1 MGRQLSVILW
11 VIGIH
16 LLISTGYGS
25 IAPQTRSCSGEFKDA
40 VPEIHSLSDS
50 SALGSSVMVD
60 LAVDV
65 GDRDGVEL
73 PEFNQH
79 VGLQVEAR
87 DGGVDLEG
95 LSQHR
100 DPHNVG
106 VRSRGPVL
114 EGGIDGRDG
123 LSQHVDLGPGTS
135 LAEVIESESGRQTG
149 SSVALDAVPYY
160 RRRRRSTPG
169 AATSS
174 QVIDL
179 ESERQRFN
187 QHVGLQVEAR
197 DGGVDLEGLSQHRDP
212 RNVGVR
218 SRGPVLEGGID
229 GRDGFSQHVD
239 LGPGTS
245 LAEVIESES
254 GRQTGSSGAID
265 AVPYQRQRSL
275 TSGAATSSQ
284 VIHLESERQRFSF
297 GALVIVPC
305 GIWSSQWAVT
315 DAEVPDLESGR
326 QRRSTTGAGTSSQV
340 IDLESGRQRFSSGAP
355 DIAPYGIWSSPWAGT
370 DSEVPDLASGR
381 QLWSSGA
388 LDAVPYRRLRWST
401 PGAGTSSQVIDL
413 ESRRES
419 ARRLNQRFIKL
430 GFAILLGST
439 YAITSISVGD
449 QLSPRNRFISNCVLV
464 INIVSFVSLTAAN
477 MTLSVVT
484 PSSTPSTDT
493 HTTQTANTI
502 LSTLGLAASAYGFI
516 LVIAM
521 GLPDHLL
528 WLSGPALIALVFIF
542 VSTSLARRPRI

>member
-1 MGRQLSVILW
+1 MERQLSVILW

-25 IAPQTRSCSGEFKDA
+25 IAPQTGSCSGKLKDA
-40 VPEIHSLSDS
+40 VPELHSLSDS

-95 LSQHR
+95 LSQHC

-114 EGGIDGRDG
+114 EGGINGRDG

-135 LAEVIESESGRQTG
+135 LAEVIKSESGRQTG
-149 SSVALDAVPYY
+149 SSGAFDAVFY
-160 RRRRRSTPG
+160 RRRRGSTPE

-179 ESERQRFN
+179 ESERQRF
-187 QHVGLQVEAR
+187 
-197 DGGVDLEGLSQHRDP
+197 S
-212 RNVGVR
+212 
-218 SRGPVLEGGID
+218 I
-229 GRDGFSQHVD
+229 
-239 LGPGTS
+239 
-245 LAEVIESES
+245 
-254 GRQTGSSGAID
+254 
-265 AVPYQRQRSL
+265 
-275 TSGAATSSQ
+275 
-284 VIHLESERQRFSF
+284 

-315 DAEVPDLESGR
+315 DSEVPDMESGR
-326 QRRSTTGAGTSSQV
+326 QRRSTMGAGTSSQV
-340 IDLESGRQRFSSGAP
+340 IGLESGRQRFSSGAP

-370 DSEVPDLASGR
+370 DSEVLDLESGR
-381 QLWSSGA
+381 QWRSSGA

-401 PGAGTSSQVIDL
+401 PGASTSSQVSDL

-419 ARRLNQRFIKL
+419 ARRSNQRFIKL

-439 YAITSISVGD
+439 YAITSISVGG
-449 QLSPRNRFISNCVLV
+449 LSSRNRFISNCVLV
-464 INIVSFVSLTAAN
+464 INMVSFVSLTAAS
-477 MTLSVVT
+477 MILSVVT

-516 LVIAM
+516 LMIAM

-528 WLSGPALIALVFIF
+528 WLIGPALIALVFIF

>member
-25 IAPQTRSCSGEFKDA
+25 IAPQTGSCSGEFKDA

-95 LSQHR
+95 LSQHC
-100 DPHNVG
+100 DLHNVG

-114 EGGIDGRDG
+114 EGGIDDRDE
-123 LSQHVDLGPGTS
+123 LNQHVDLGPGTS
-135 LAEVIESESGRQTG
+135 LAEVIESESRRQTG
-149 SSVALDAVPYY
+149 SSG
-160 RRRRRSTPG
+160 PG

-179 ESERQRFN
+179 ESERQRF
-187 QHVGLQVEAR
+187 
-197 DGGVDLEGLSQHRDP
+197 
-212 RNVGVR
+212 
-218 SRGPVLEGGID
+218 
-229 GRDGFSQHVD
+229 
-239 LGPGTS
+239 
-245 LAEVIESES
+245 
-254 GRQTGSSGAID
+254 SSGAPDI
-265 AVPYQRQRSL
+265 APY
-275 TSGAATSSQ
+275 
-284 VIHLESERQRFSF
+284 
-297 GALVIVPC
+297 
-305 GIWSSQWAVT
+305 GIWSSPCAGT
-315 DAEVPDLESGR
+315 DSEVPDLESGR
-326 QRRSTTGAGTSSQV
+326 QWQSSGALVALLFRRLRLSTPGTGTSSQV
-340 IDLESGRQRFSSGAP
+340 IDLESGRQRFSSGAS
-355 DIAPYGIWSSPWAGT
+355 DMAPYGMWSSPWAGT
-370 DSEVPDLASGR
+370 DSEAPNLESRR
-381 QLWSSGA
+381 QWRPSGA
-388 LDAVPYRRLRWST
+388 LDAVPYPRLRWST
-401 PGAGTSSQVIDL
+401 PGASTSSQVIDL

-419 ARRLNQRFIKL
+419 ARRLNQKFIKL

-439 YAITSISVGD
+439 YAIISVSVGGD
-449 QLSPRNRFISNCVLV
+449 ELSSRNRFISNCVLV

-477 MTLSVVT
+477 MPLSVVA
-484 PSSTPSTDT
+484 PSSTPSTET

-502 LSTLGLAASAYGFI
+502 LSMLGLAASAFGFI
-516 LVIAM
+516 LMIAM

-528 WLSGPALIALVFIF
+528 WLIGPAIIALVFIF
-542 VSTSLARRPRI
+542 VSTSLAHRRI

>member
-1 MGRQLSVILW
+1 MILW

-16 LLISTGYGS
+16 LLISTGYAS
-25 IAPQTRSCSGEFKDA
+25 IAPQTGSCSGEFKDA

-65 GDRDGVEL
+65 GDRHGVEL

-87 DGGVDLEG
+87 YGGVDLEG

-100 DPHNVG
+100 DPHSVG

-114 EGGIDGRDG
+114 EGGIDD
-123 LSQHVDLGPGTS
+123 
-135 LAEVIESESGRQTG
+135 
-149 SSVALDAVPYY
+149 
-160 RRRRRSTPG
+160 
-169 AATSS
+169 
-174 QVIDL
+174 
-179 ESERQRFN
+179 
-187 QHVGLQVEAR
+187 
-197 DGGVDLEGLSQHRDP
+197 
-212 RNVGVR
+212 
-218 SRGPVLEGGID
+218 
-229 GRDGFSQHVD
+229 RDGFNQHVD

-254 GRQTGSSGAID
+254 GRQTGSSGAFD
-265 AVPYQRQRSL
+265 AVPYQRQRRS

-284 VIHLESERQRFSF
+284 VIDLESERQRLSI

-315 DAEVPDLESGR
+315 DTEVPDLVSGR
-326 QRRSTTGAGTSSQV
+326 QRGSTTGAGTSSHV
-340 IDLESGRQRFSSGAP
+340 IDLESGRQRFSSGAS
-355 DIAPYGIWSSPWAGT
+355 DIAPYGIWSSLWAGT

-381 QLWSSGA
+381 QWWSSGA

-413 ESRRES
+413 ESRRER

-449 QLSPRNRFISNCVLV
+449 ELSSRNRFISNCVLV
-464 INIVSFVSLTAAN
+464 INIVSFVSLTAAST
-477 MTLSVVT
+477 TLSVVT

-528 WLSGPALIALVFIF
+528 WLIGPALIALVFIF

>member
-25 IAPQTRSCSGEFKDA
+25 IAPQTGSCSGEFKAA

-95 LSQHR
+95 LSQHC

-114 EGGIDGRDG
+114 EGVIDDRDG
-123 LSQHVDLGPGTS
+123 LNQHVDLGPGTS
-135 LAEVIESESGRQTG
+135 LAEVIESESRRQTG
-149 SSVALDAVPYY
+149 SSG
-160 RRRRRSTPG
+160 PG

-179 ESERQRFN
+179 ESERQRF
-187 QHVGLQVEAR
+187 
-197 DGGVDLEGLSQHRDP
+197 
-212 RNVGVR
+212 
-218 SRGPVLEGGID
+218 
-229 GRDGFSQHVD
+229 
-239 LGPGTS
+239 S
-245 LAEVIESES
+245 LC
-254 GRQTGSSGAID
+254 
-265 AVPYQRQRSL
+265 
-275 TSGAATSSQ
+275 
-284 VIHLESERQRFSF
+284 
-297 GALVIVPC
+297 ALVVPD
-305 GIWSSQWAVT
+305 S
-315 DAEVPDLESGR
+315 EVPDVESGR
-326 QRRSTTGAGTSSQV
+326 QRGSTTGAGTSSQLIV
-340 IDLESGRQRFSSGAP
+340 LESGRQRFSSGAP
-355 DIAPYGIWSSPWAGT
+355 DIAPYGIWSSPCAGT
-370 DSEVPDLASGR
+370 DSEVPDLESGR
-381 QLWSSGA
+381 QWQSSGALVALLFRRLRLSTPGAGTSSQFIDLESGRQRLSSGASDMAPSGMWSSPWADTDSEAPDLESRRQWRSSGA
-388 LDAVPYRRLRWST
+388 LDAVTYPRLRWST
-401 PGAGTSSQVIDL
+401 PGASSSSQVIDL

-419 ARRLNQRFIKL
+419 ARRLNQNFINS

-439 YAITSISVGD
+439 YANISVSVGGD
-449 QLSPRNRFISNCVLV
+449 ELSSRDRFISNCVLV
-464 INIVSFVSLTAAN
+464 INIVSFVSLMAAS
-477 MTLSVVT
+477 MPLSVVA
-484 PSSTPSTDT
+484 PSSTPTET

-502 LSTLGLAASAYGFI
+502 LSMLGLAASAFGFI
-516 LVIAM
+516 LMIAM

-528 WLSGPALIALVFIF
+528 WLIGPAIIALVFIF
-542 VSTSLARRPRI
+542 VSTSLARRRI